1 MPDLV
6 ALYDDPEIDR
16 WTPVAS
22 PFGTGDAR
30 DYLAAARTKR
40 ADGHTVQLA
49 ITTDGRT
56 ALGEILLFH
65 SAVDG
70 RDVELAYG
78 IGAAHR
84 RWGLAAGA
92 VRLMVDH
99 ALRNTRA
106 RRAVLRIEDGNTAS
120 EGWPGPPGSYSRTTT
135 RWSGPRRG
143 GRSSCARGAT
153 SATADARPDGSARP
167 PPRSRCPTGGR
178 PRDGGGTA
186 AGRSTRSGGG

>member
-1 MPDLV
+1 MDDRTSLALPAPLRLVGFGIQLREWTDEDVPDLV

-84 RWGLAAGA
+84 RRGLAAGA

-120 EGWPGPPGSYSRTTT
+120 EGV
-135 RWSGPRRG
+135 
-143 GRSSCARGAT
+143 AGAT
-153 SATADARPDGSARP
+153 GFVLTDDDPVVRTAKGREVVLRTWCHLGD
-167 PPRSRCPTGGR
+167 GGR
-178 PRDGGGTA
+178 PTGW
-186 AGRSTRSGGG
+186 